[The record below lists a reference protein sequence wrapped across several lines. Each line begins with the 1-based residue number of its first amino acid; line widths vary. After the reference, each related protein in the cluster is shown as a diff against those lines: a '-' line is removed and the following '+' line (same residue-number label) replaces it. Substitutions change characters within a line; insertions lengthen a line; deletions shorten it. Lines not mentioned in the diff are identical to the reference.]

1 MKFDFMDKEDSL
13 KIGVIG
19 LGNMGSAVANLIACN
34 GYSTLAWEYNRDV
47 VNEVNEKHEN
57 KKFLAGVKLSER
69 LKATNNIEEVF
80 ENCRIIFI
88 AIHTRFIRATLSK
101 VKGRVSKDVV
111 FVNVAKGIE
120 PETGL
125 TTCQLLKELF
135 PENKIIMLSGASI
148 ANEFSRGMPTV
159 VVLAGDDE
167 EMLLSISRLLDN
179 DYFRTRFSRDIIGV
193 ELGGILKNIYAVG
206 LGIFD
211 GKGIKSINF
220 RSAYLTIALEE
231 MTRLGMA
238 LGAKKET
245 FFYFSGLADLIA
257 TSMSEHSHNR
267 TLGELLAKGYKLEE
281 IEKKMGV
288 IPEGYNTLKYML
300 YIAEKHHVSL
310 PLAKNLWNVMNAR
323 ESVDRFIRTF
333 IRDFLEER

>member
-1 MKFDFMDKEDSL
+1 MNRENST

-19 LGNMGSAVANLIACN
+19 LGNMGCATANLIASN
-34 GYSTLAWEYNRDV
+34 GYDVIAWEYNKDV
-47 VNEVNEKHEN
+47 VSEVNEKHEN
-57 KKFLAGVKLSER
+57 KRFLPDIKLSER
-69 LKATNNIEEVF
+69 LRATSNINELF
-80 ENCRIIFI
+80 ENCKIIFI
-88 AIHTRFIRATLSK
+88 AIHTRFIRATLSR
-101 VKGRVSKDVV
+101 VKSLVSDDVV
-111 FVNVAKGIE
+111 FVNLAKGIE

-148 ANEFSRGMPTV
+148 ANEFSRGMATV
-159 VVLAGDDE
+159 VVLAGEDRE
-167 EMLLSISRLLDN
+167 TLLKISRLLDN
-179 DYFRTRFSRDIIGV
+179 DYFRTRFSDDITGV

-231 MTRLGMA
+231 MTRLGVA

-310 PLAKNLWNVMNAR
+310 PLAKNLWEVMNAR

-333 IRDFLEER
+333 IRDFLEES